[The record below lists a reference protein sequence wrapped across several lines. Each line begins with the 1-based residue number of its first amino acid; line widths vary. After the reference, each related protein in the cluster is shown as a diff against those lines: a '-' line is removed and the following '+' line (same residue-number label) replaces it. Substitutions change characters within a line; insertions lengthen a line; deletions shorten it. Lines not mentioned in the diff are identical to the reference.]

1 MDTENVVYAHSGI
14 LFRLTKK
21 WNLDTHYNVDEPGK
35 HFAKWNKPDTKGC
48 IVWFHLYKVP
58 RTLKFIKEW

>member
-21 WNLDTHYNVDEPGK
+21 WNLDTHYNVDEPGNIYTTMDK
-35 HFAKWNKPDTKGC
+35 IILVNHLMHFMC
-48 IVWFHLYKVP
+48 Q
-58 RTLKFIKEW
+58 TLT